1 MGRETKPKTLHYRHA
16 KFMQHGGNLEQLLG
30 AALAKFS
37 LVGQRMEEL
46 SATHVRTI
54 NNHLAQ
60 LDMEFG
66 NMLSYE
72 AGTNRMLL
80 SVDKNV
86 GTKQAR

>member
-1 MGRETKPKTLHYRHA
+1 
-16 KFMQHGGNLEQLLG
+16 MQHGGNLEQLLG